1 MKIYPIICLVLI
13 AALLTSP
20 AWASCGT
27 WIIRGNT
34 EYHYDA
40 EYENAVKSSTGH
52 AAAQNPD
59 STPKEEAND
68 QADENTSQIDAA
80 SNETASANKEDPVSV
95 EPLINEPEI
104 KEPVVDLK
112 GDWKV
117 ILNTV
122 ADGQNMQE
130 ALDLILIQTND
141 RLQGYGN
148 VLRKG
153 TDIPVTATGHI
164 SSNDS
169 ISLNV
174 KQVEQDRDYMLD
186 LAIIEDRMEG
196 SYKIYQDGGLAGS
209 GNITA
214 SKSGF

>member
-1 MKIYPIICLVLI
+1 
-13 AALLTSP
+13 
-20 AWASCGT
+20 
-27 WIIRGNT
+27 
-34 EYHYDA
+34 
-40 EYENAVKSSTGH
+40 
-52 AAAQNPD
+52 
-59 STPKEEAND
+59 
-68 QADENTSQIDAA
+68 
-80 SNETASANKEDPVSV
+80 
-95 EPLINEPEI
+95 
-104 KEPVVDLK
+104 
-112 GDWKV
+112 
-117 ILNTV
+117 
-122 ADGQNMQE
+122 MQE